1 MYKLLDE
8 YVATPTQQLDLSWE
22 CGVHME
28 KTRVVLMIG
37 RSIPGYWKP
46 LTSKASNRAAVHEP
60 PVPHILLLKEEVEK
74 EIQKAKQEKEAKR
87 KQIEDTIES
96 HINNSTKSESCSAH

>member
-60 PVPHILLLKEEVEK
+60 PVPHILLLVRYPL
-74 EIQKAKQEKEAKR
+74 I
-87 KQIEDTIES
+87 
-96 HINNSTKSESCSAH
+96 